1 MKNKKISQPAC
12 RQARQTNFQLPTN
25 NSRPDSHLQRLQ
37 KVMAAAGIASRRKC
51 ENLILEGKVKVN
63 GNVVNELGFKVNP
76 PKDVIE
82 VDGKVI
88 SFPEKVYLIL
98 NKPTGYLTSI
108 SDPFGRPTVMDLI
121 KEEIRVFPVGR
132 LDYDTEGLLVFTNDG
147 ELAHRLMHPG
157 FKLKKTYVAGIKG
170 CPDDKS
176 LDKLRSGIELEDG
189 ITYPA
194 DVKLIKK
201 GKKSSTVTITI
212 SEGRKRQVRRM
223 FKAIGCD
230 VVKLKRTNYG
240 PLALKDLKL
249 GEYYYLSNLEI
260 ESLKKAVNLK

>member
-1 MKNKKISQPAC
+1 M
-12 RQARQTNFQLPTN
+12 
-25 NSRPDSHLQRLQ
+25 SHLQRLQ

-63 GNVVNELGFKVNP
+63 GNVVNELGFKVRP
-76 PKDVIE
+76 AKDVIE

-98 NKPTGYLTSI
+98 NKPAGYLTTV
-108 SDPFGRPTVMDLI
+108 SDSFNRPTVMDLI

-132 LDYDTEGLLVFTNDG
+132 LDYDTEGLLIFTNAG

-157 FKLKKTYVAGIKG
+157 FKLKKTYVAEVKG
-170 CPDDKS
+170 CPDDES
-176 LDKLRSGIELEDG
+176 LDRLRSGIKLEDG

-194 DVKLIKK
+194 GVKLIKK
-201 GKKSSTVTITI
+201 GEKSSTVTITI

-223 FKAIGCD
+223 FEAIGCD
-230 VVKLKRTNYG
+230 VVKLKRTKYG
-240 PLALKDLKL
+240 PLTLKGLKL
-249 GEYYYLSNLEI
+249 GKYRHLSDLEI
-260 ESLKKAVNLK
+260 KSLMEAVDLKQEVL